1 MSAYP
6 PITPHLAITDIAEA
20 LDFYA
25 KAFGAEE
32 RLRLSMPDG
41 TVAHAEIVIES
52 GLVTLGA
59 AIPEYGLVAPD
70 PEQPVQAAVTVFG
83 PDVDAAYERA
93 IAAGA
98 TSMSKPADQFHGDRT
113 AAVRCPYGHKWILA
127 THLRDVPQEEQQRLL
142 TEIMSGSG

>member
-1 MSAYP
+1 MSHYP
-6 PITPHLAITDIAEA
+6 PITPHLAITDVAGA

-41 TVAHAEIVIES
+41 TIAHAEILIES

-59 AIPEYGLVAPD
+59 AIPEYGLVAPEAD
-70 PEQPVQAAVTVFG
+70 QPVQAAITIFG

-93 IAAGA
+93 IGAGA
-98 TSMSKPADQFHGDRT
+98 TSMSEPADQFHGDRT
-113 AAVRCPYGHKWILA
+113 ASVRCPYGHKWILA
-127 THLRDVPQEEQQRLL
+127 THLRDVSPEEQQRLL
-142 TEIMSGSG
+142 TELMG